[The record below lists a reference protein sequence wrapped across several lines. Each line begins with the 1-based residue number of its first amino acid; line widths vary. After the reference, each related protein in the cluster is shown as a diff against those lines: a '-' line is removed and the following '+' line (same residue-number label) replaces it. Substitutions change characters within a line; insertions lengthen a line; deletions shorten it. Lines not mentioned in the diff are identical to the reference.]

1 MTPAHNQPSDTN
13 NGHTSDKKANDDQV
27 NAAPQQGLDAD
38 LAAAA
43 AQFTGEKSLEDKV
56 QELEAEIAKLRDQWI
71 RAAAETDNVRKRAQR
86 DIEESSKYAVTNFA
100 RDMID
105 VIENLR
111 RASDSIPA
119 GVRQTNDVLRTLGE
133 GVDLTLQELL
143 GIFQKYGIM
152 RIDPLN
158 QKFDHNL
165 HQAVVQIDN
174 NDVPPGTV
182 VQVVQAGYIIQ
193 DRLLR
198 PAMVAVSKRGE
209 TTGKIDTTA

>member
-1 MTPAHNQPSDTN
+1 MSPMHKHPTGADN
-13 NGHTSDKKANDDQV
+13 NTSAESHSSEDAA
-27 NAAPQQGLDAD
+27 NAAPQQAGDSE

-43 AQFTGEKSLEDKV
+43 ARFGGEKALENKI

-86 DIEESSKYAVTNFA
+86 EVEESSKYAVTNFA

-105 VIENLR
+105 VLENLR
-111 RASDSIPA
+111 RASESIPA

-158 QKFDHNL
+158 QKFDHNH
-165 HQAVVQIDN
+165 HQAVVQVEN

-198 PAMVAVSKRGE
+198 PAMVAVSKQGE
-209 TTGKIDTTA
+209 TPSKVDTTA